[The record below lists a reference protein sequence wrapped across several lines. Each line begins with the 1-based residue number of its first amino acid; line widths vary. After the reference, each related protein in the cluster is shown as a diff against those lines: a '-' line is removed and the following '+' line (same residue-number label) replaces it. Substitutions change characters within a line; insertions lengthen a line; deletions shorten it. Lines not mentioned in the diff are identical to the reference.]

1 VGLSAGLD
9 AVGRDISLVPALNR
23 TVIPRSS
30 PCPSHYTDLAI
41 PKCGRGKK
49 MKTISLMWMEEEKE
63 KVEEGRRGNIL
74 RTRS

>member
-1 VGLSAGLD
+1 
-9 AVGRDISLVPALNR
+9 
-23 TVIPRSS
+23 
-30 PCPSHYTDLAI
+30 
-41 PKCGRGKK
+41 